1 VNAVAIQVPPPV
13 RAEDVEEQRLVEV
26 DTEFLEYFGPDFA
39 SWKPW
44 QVENYVNAI
53 AAAHA
58 EFSSEAVA
66 S

>member
-1 VNAVAIQVPPPV
+1 VNAVAVQVPPPV
-13 RAEDVEEQRLVEV
+13 RAEDVEEARLVEV
-26 DTEFLEYFGPDFA
+26 DQEFLEYYGPDFA

-58 EFSSEAVA
+58 EFAPEGVA
-66 S
+66 A